1 MSQKNPTWQSGFFVA
16 RTTDYWLVSQAVMV
30 AVFGV
35 AGSFVEVF
43 AGYAVNRIAGEA
55 SRSRVAV
62 CYTILAG
69 GRAFFGVATLDV
81 GVAFFSARATGTGR
95 GQQNAGNS
103 QRAEKLLKKHEARNW
118 EVMRSNDAR

>member
-1 MSQKNPTWQSGFFVA
+1 MVHIFDWIMSQKNPAWQSGFFVTRA
-16 RTTDYWLVSQAVMV
+16 TDYWLVSQAVVV

-55 SRSRVAV
+55 SRGRVAV

-69 GRAFFGVATLDV
+69 GRAFAKCRY
-81 GVAFFSARATGTGR
+81 SRR
-95 GQQNAGNS
+95 CS
-103 QRAEKLLKKHEARNW
+103 K
-118 EVMRSNDAR
+118 